1 MHLSN
6 QGEVARQRDAAHLR
20 DGTHLEPSSWNINSI
35 DLRVEPWT
43 CAISGVN
50 PAYGVPCDLCVTLTH
65 QVPHRGRQRLP
76 PSLSAIRLVGMIL
89 AEHDDE
95 WQGIGPSAVTTCS
108 SRFPD
113 LIRVGSTRRDCLPR
127 WLRLGTRRPRGS
139 STTISIE
146 PTLDYVSSIP
156 H

>member
-1 MHLSN
+1 MPYQVSTRLM
-6 QGEVARQRDAAHLR
+6 
-20 DGTHLEPSSWNINSI
+20 
-35 DLRVEPWT
+35 
-43 CAISGVN
+43 
-50 PAYGVPCDLCVTLTH
+50 DLCVTLTH